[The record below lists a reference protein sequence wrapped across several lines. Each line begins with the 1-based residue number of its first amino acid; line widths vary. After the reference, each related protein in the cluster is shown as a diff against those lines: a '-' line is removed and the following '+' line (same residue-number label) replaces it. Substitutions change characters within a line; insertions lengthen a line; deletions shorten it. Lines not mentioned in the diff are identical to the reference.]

1 MEITVPPSGLG
12 QRGRSLE
19 GFANAVRFAS
29 PDKGFGCGRSGGSWF
44 RVDQLAPE
52 GREGFESGLDQGSEL
67 RHEATGVHLPEGL
80 IEETSNATQLAY
92 DGIVRSWH
100 GRNFDSPVKR

>member
-12 QRGRSLE
+12 ESGRRE
-19 GFANAVRFAS
+19 GFANAVRLAN
-29 PDKGFGCGRSGGSWF
+29 GEGHGCGKLGGSWF

-52 GREGFESGLDQGSEL
+52 GREGIESGLDQGSEL
-67 RHEATGVHLPEGL
+67 GREATGVDLPEGL

-92 DGIVRSWH
+92 DGVVRAWH
-100 GRNFDSPVKR
+100 GRNLDSPVKR